1 LPRVFCSRVNL
12 WTLVLFVI
20 ALPPLTLTR
29 FPISAA
35 SLVAVGLL
43 VATAALLVAGMWRPG
58 RRVWALRL
66 GCALVFLC
74 VWGIECKTFGE
85 ELALTGEGSAPSG
98 PLILVVA
105 SLAVLGALVLSVRR
119 LPDVARVSFNVG
131 MGLWLVSIVWFL
143 ADQDRAPRALGHG
156 VLWLVAGLPALAFA
170 LQGPR
175 KGALPARSAT
185 DA

>member
-1 LPRVFCSRVNL
+1 
-12 WTLVLFVI
+12 
-20 ALPPLTLTR
+20 
-29 FPISAA
+29 
-35 SLVAVGLL
+35 
-43 VATAALLVAGMWRPG
+43 
-58 RRVWALRL
+58 
-66 GCALVFLC
+66 
-74 VWGIECKTFGE
+74 
-85 ELALTGEGSAPSG
+85 
-98 PLILVVA
+98 VVA
-105 SLAVLGALVLSVRR
+105 SLAVLVALVLSVRR